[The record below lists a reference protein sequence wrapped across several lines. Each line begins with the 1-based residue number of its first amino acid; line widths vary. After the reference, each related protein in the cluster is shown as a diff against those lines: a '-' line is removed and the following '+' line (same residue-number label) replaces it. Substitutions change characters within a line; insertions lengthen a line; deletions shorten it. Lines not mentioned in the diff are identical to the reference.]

1 MLARMDVW
9 LDFARWAYD
18 FRLQVWGVIGAAL
31 LLAWLQRNAKARELK
46 NYDAWWLHY
55 AQRNRKRRDAWNI
68 YRSSPRKRG

>member
-31 LLAWLQRNAKARELK
+31 LLAWLQRFSGGTSTLGSVVT
-46 NYDAWWLHY
+46 
-55 AQRNRKRRDAWNI
+55 
-68 YRSSPRKRG
+68 RSSG